1 MKINSNLD
9 WDKTLKF
16 YSGYSRDDLKNVKT
30 RLVELAHTANN
41 TPDKKPLGKTRVRFG
56 TPKNEEASSSFTESA
71 LSKFNSRIDRSYR
84 HSDMASDLYQV

>member
-41 TPDKKPLGKTRVRFG
+41 TLDKKPLGKTRVRFG
-56 TPKNEEASSSFTESA
+56 TPKNEEASSSFTKSA
-71 LSKFNSRIDRSYR
+71 LSKF
-84 HSDMASDLYQV
+84 DLN